1 MDFNFKAGSF
11 NLIANHPLCKMNILD
26 VEQIKAWDAYTIQ
39 SNGISSFELM
49 RQAAVACTDWILKQ
63 YEPQK
68 VLLFCGTGN
77 NGGDGLVIASFLQ
90 SLCFDVSVY
99 VLQTGNRSAD
109 FTRALEQLRMEAS
122 FMENEKD
129 FPVIPQDVLL
139 IDALLGTG
147 ANRPPDA
154 LLSLLIQHINKN
166 HARIISIDMP
176 SGMYADAASVSHNV
190 INARHTLSFEC
201 MKTAFLVTEN
211 LPRCGQVHL
220 LSIGLSGDYI
230 GQVTS
235 NRFSID
241 EKLARQIFKPRP
253 AWVHKYQMGHAL
265 IIAGSENM
273 MGAALLSAKA
283 CMRTGAGLCTLKVP
297 SHLKGLVHIAVPE
310 VITTDSTNMY
320 DLGSKKSVMAFG
332 PGLLVNEENESLLAQ
347 ILTNWSKP
355 LLIDA
360 SGLSILKILQG
371 LLRNRPEGLSIL
383 TPHVGEFERLFGP
396 CENDFDRLQR
406 VQQQAKELGC
416 YIVLKGPHTVIAT
429 PQGQCYF
436 NTSGNSGMATA
447 GSGDVLTGIITG
459 LLAQQYSP
467 LEACVLGVYLHGLA
481 GDCAADEQGKEA
493 LLAGDIIHHLGSAYK
508 KLYA

>member
-1 MDFNFKAGSF
+1 MK
-11 NLIANHPLCKMNILD
+11 ILN
-26 VEQIKAWDAYTIQ
+26 VAQIKAWDAYTIQ
-39 SNGISSFELM
+39 SKGISSFELM
-49 RQAAVACTDWILKQ
+49 RQAAVACTNWILKH
-63 YEPQK
+63 YAPQK

-77 NGGDGLVIASFLQ
+77 NGGDGLLIASYLHG
-90 SLCFDVSVY
+90 LCFDVSVY

-122 FMENEKD
+122 FIETEKD
-129 FPVIPQDVLL
+129 FPEITGDVLI

-147 ANRPPDA
+147 INRPPDA
-154 LLSLLIQHINKN
+154 LLSLLIQHINKSQV
-166 HARIISIDMP
+166 RVISIDMP
-176 SGMYADAASVSHNV
+176 SGMYADAGSAFHNV
-190 INARHTLSFEC
+190 IEARHTLSFEC

-220 LSIGLSGDYI
+220 LSIGLSEEYI
-230 GQVTS
+230 LQAAT
-235 NRFSID
+235 NRFCID
-241 EKLARQIFKPRP
+241 ETMARQIFKPRP
-253 AWVHKYQMGHAL
+253 AWVHKYQLGHAL

-273 MGAALLSAKA
+273 MGAALLAAKA
-283 CMRTGAGLCTLKVP
+283 CMRTGAGLCSLNVP
-297 SHLKGLVHIAVPE
+297 SHLKGLVHIAQPE
-310 VITTDSTNMY
+310 VIVTDSSSMAN
-320 DLGSKKSVMAFG
+320 LSSKISAIAFG
-332 PGLLVNEENESLLAQ
+332 PGLLVNEENEGLLAQ
-347 ILTNWSKP
+347 ILTNGSKP

-360 SGLSILKILQG
+360 SGLGILKNLLG
-371 LLRNRPEGLSIL
+371 LLHKRPVGLSIL
-383 TPHVGEFERLFGP
+383 TPHVGEFERLFGTAQ
-396 CENDFDRLQR
+396 NDFERLQM

-429 PQGQCYF
+429 PHGQCFF

-481 GDCAADEQGKEA
+481 GDCAADVQSKEA
-493 LLAGDIIHHLGSAYK
+493 LMAGDIICHLGTAYK